1 MDFTFS
7 EEHNMLRDMVRK
19 FTTNEVKPLAAKID
33 KEHKVPRE
41 LINKAAE
48 LGLMGIPFPEK
59 YGGADMGEIGYC
71 IMLEELSRGCASTS
85 VTLGA
90 HVSLCSTAI
99 YLDGTE
105 EQKQKY
111 LTPLAQG
118 KKLGAFGLTEPQAGS
133 DAAAI
138 ETTAVRDGD
147 YFVING
153 NKIWIT
159 NGDIADIIVIFA
171 VTDKALRAHGGV
183 TAFIVETKTK
193 GFSVGKIED
202 KMGIRGSSTA
212 ELIFQDMRVPKENV
226 LGQFGAGF
234 ITAMKTLDIAR
245 LSLAAGCI
253 GASKELL
260 NLSMDFAK
268 KRKQF
273 GKSIAEFQAVQWML
287 SEMAAEIYAMES
299 MTYRAAWMC
308 DSNIRFS
315 KESAICKMYCSEA
328 LDRIVDKAMQIH
340 GGLGYMTDYP
350 IERFYR
356 DARINRIF
364 EGTNEIQRMVIAE
377 SLLKG
382 GAY

>member
-1 MDFTFS
+1 MQQ
-7 EEHNMLRDMVRK
+7 
-19 FTTNEVKPLAAKID
+19 PL
-33 KEHKVPRE
+33 
-41 LINKAAE
+41 
-48 LGLMGIPFPEK
+48 
-59 YGGADMGEIGYC
+59 
-71 IMLEELSRGCASTS
+71 
-85 VTLGA
+85 
-90 HVSLCSTAI
+90 
-99 YLDGTE
+99 
-105 EQKQKY
+105 
-111 LTPLAQG
+111 
-118 KKLGAFGLTEPQAGS
+118 
-133 DAAAI
+133 

-268 KRKQF
+268 RGNNLEKPLQSLRQYS
-273 GKSIAEFQAVQWML
+273 GCSQRWQQR
-287 SEMAAEIYAMES
+287 S
-299 MTYRAAWMC
+299 MPW
-308 DSNIRFS
+308 
-315 KESAICKMYCSEA
+315 K
-328 LDRIVDKAMQIH
+328 V
-340 GGLGYMTDYP
+340 
-350 IERFYR
+350 
-356 DARINRIF
+356 
-364 EGTNEIQRMVIAE
+364 
-377 SLLKG
+377 
-382 GAY
+382 

>member
-19 FTTNEVKPLAAKID
+19 FTTNEIKPLAAKID

-48 LGLMGIPFPEK
+48 LGLLGIPFPEK
-59 YGGADMGEIGYC
+59 YGGAGMGEIGYC
-71 IMLEELSRGCASTS
+71 VMLEELSRGCASTA
-85 VTLGA
+85 VTIGA
-90 HVSLCSTAI
+90 HISLCSTAI

-111 LTPLAQG
+111 LIPLAQG
-118 KKLGAFGLTEPQAGS
+118 KMLGAFGLTEPQAGS

-138 ETTAVRDGD
+138 ETSAVRDGD

-153 NKIWIT
+153 SKIWIT
-159 NGDIADIIVIFA
+159 NGDIADVIVLFT
-171 VTDKALRAHGGV
+171 VTDKTLRAHGGV

-234 ITAMKTLDIAR
+234 VTAMKTLDIAR

-273 GKSIAEFQAVQWML
+273 GKPIAEFQAVQWML

-315 KESAICKMYCSEA
+315 KESAICKMCCSEA

-340 GGLGYMTDYP
+340 GGLGYMADYP

-377 SLLKG
+377 SLIKG

>member
-183 TAFIVETKTK
+183 TAFIVETNTK

-273 GKSIAEFQAVQWML
+273 GKAIAEFEAIQWML
-287 SEMAAEIYAMES
+287 AEMAAEIYAMES